1 MYAKRNSLNC
11 GFFHIKSMSWA
22 DQQTGSMFDAFSQQ
36 EVQDLGLGGRLTA
49 LAKKRIVAKIP

>member
-1 MYAKRNSLNC
+1 
-11 GFFHIKSMSWA
+11 MSWA

>member
-1 MYAKRNSLNC
+1 V
-11 GFFHIKSMSWA
+11 
-22 DQQTGSMFDAFSQQ
+22 DQMFDAFSQQ